1 MADKANTSF
10 DWFEIFTAG
19 KHTDSKGQEA
29 NFSKTDLAQVV
40 ANFAPKKAPLVIGH
54 PKMDDPAWG
63 WASELKIEG
72 DKLFAKAEEVSAD
85 FAQAVQDKRYP
96 NRSVRLVKTEK
107 GFELGHIGF
116 LGGKP
121 PAVDGLK
128 WQFSAEEVEA
138 VEFEFAASE
147 QIETLSLHS
156 TGVLVSLMSNL
167 KTFLTDRFGS
177 ETAKQVI
184 PEWEAEHLKEQ
195 EILARHTKRQEEGS
209 EFAAP
214 EQSESGQSSEENT
227 VTEEEKQALEDK
239 LKAEQEKNAKLQ
251 FNQRVTEAQAFIDK
265 EVNGGKAPRITNTDG
280 AAEFMA
286 HLGNGEAVEFEFAAA
301 DGKSAKQQPLEWFKS
316 HLKALPEQTGLT
328 KDFSKADEEEPQ
340 DNTAEGLAAR
350 ALEFQQSQA
359 KSGIVISVAD
369 ALAQV
374 SKEK

>member
-10 DWFEIFTAG
+10 NWFEIFTAG

-72 DKLFAKAEEVSAD
+72 DTLFAKAEEVSAD

-107 GFELGHIGF
+107 GYELGHIGF

-128 WQFSAEEVEA
+128 WQFNAEEVEA

-167 KTFLTDRFGS
+167 KTFITDRFGS
-177 ETAKQVI
+177 ETANQVI

-195 EILARHTKRQEEGS
+195 EILARHTKRQEQGS

-214 EQSESGQSSEENT
+214 EQSSEENT
-227 VTEEEKQALEDK
+227 VSEEEKQALEDK

-251 FNQRVTEAQAFIDK
+251 FNQRVSEAQTFIDK
-265 EVNGGKAPRITNTDG
+265 EVNNGKAPRITNTDG
-280 AAEFMA
+280 MAEFMA
-286 HLGNGEAVEFEFAAA
+286 HLATDEAQTFEFAAS
-301 DGKSAKQQPLEWFKS
+301 DGGQTSTVKPSEFFKS
-316 HLKALPEQTGLT
+316 FLQSLPEQTGLT
-328 KDFSKADEEEPQ
+328 KDFSRHDGE
-340 DNTAEGLAAR
+340 DNSDDATAETLAQKAV
-350 ALEFQQSQA
+350 EFQQSQSA
-359 KSGIVISVAD
+359 KGITVSVSQ
-369 ALAQV
+369 ALSHVKQE
-374 SKEK
+374 STNG